1 MIFRILLLFF
11 IVTGLITCAFGVE
24 KATVAILELQVQSG
38 LSDYEAS
45 VLTDKIRESL
55 FNTNR
60 YIVLDRSAVDA
71 ILEELGFVQTGCTT
85 NDCIISVGRMLSAK
99 FMVIG
104 SVGTI
109 SNTYN
114 FALKMI
120 NVETGALS
128 NIATLDFRQYTKD
141 QFIAEASGE
150 IVNKMLTEQGAEFQP
165 SKKPKQRSSASES
178 KFTVNIG
185 YLFNR
190 NTFKHQKHV
199 LQHQVGFGYKI
210 SSRFLL
216 KLEYVDYLNTKKNY
230 FNDNLIV
237 IGPRYSLNIS
247 KQIVA
252 FSQLTLGYYK
262 GQKAVKDYYYYY
274 YYYTRYV
281 GIERSCIYP
290 GVGINIIINN
300 TVSLE
305 VMGSYLYKLP
315 KKESEY
321 SRGLDYSINAVFS
334 L

>member
-1 MIFRILLLFF
+1 MIFRIFLLFF
-11 IVTGLITCAFGVE
+11 IVTGLITSAFGVE

-109 SNTYN
+109 GNTYN

-120 NVETGALS
+120 DVETSALS

-141 QFIAEASGE
+141 QFIADAPVE
-150 IVNKMLTEQGAEFQP
+150 IVKKMLAEQGAEFQP
-165 SKKPKQRSSASES
+165 SIKPRQINSVSES
-178 KFTVNIG
+178 KVTVNIG
-185 YLFNR
+185 YLFNS
-190 NTFKHQKHV
+190 NTFQQEKYT

-210 SSRFLL
+210 GSRFLL
-216 KLEYVDYLNTKKNY
+216 KLEYVNYLNTERQY
-230 FNDNLIV
+230 FEDNSIV
-237 IGPRYSLNIS
+237 FGPRYFFNVS
-247 KQIVA
+247 KQIQA
-252 FSQLTLGYYK
+252 FSQITCGYYK
-262 GQKAVKDYYYYY
+262 GWKKETYYWYLG
-274 YYYTRYV
+274 RYLSPN
-281 GIERSCIYP
+281 IEKFCVYP

-300 TVSLE
+300 TVSIE
-305 VMGSYLYKLP
+305 VKGSYLFRGTGGNT
-315 KKESEY
+315 EY
-321 SRGLDYSINAVFS
+321 SRGLDYSMSAVFS